1 MVLKSDG
8 SLLLFSS
15 KETGKE
21 KIDSVQEFNTILP
34 EGEYEGL
41 FADSNKLYALCKN
54 CPGDKGKKE
63 VSVYTLQQDSSSLL
77 KVTSSFKIDLSSLH
91 LNEGIDKAKFHPS
104 CIAKHPVSHEW
115 YIISEIPGVK
125 KEDISISFENSML
138 NLQAKKEMKVNSE
151 NGTKKIIEI
160 KTGSYERKFKLGSDI
175 DGNKIEA
182 TYEHGILELK
192 IPKKREKQKQIE
204 IKIK

>member
-1 MVLKSDG
+1 MLDSF
-8 SLLLFSS
+8 SNLLRQLDLA
-15 KETGKE
+15 ERMY
-21 KIDSVQEFNTILP
+21 VQE
-34 EGEYEGL
+34 
-41 FADSNKLYALCKN
+41 SN
-54 CPGDKGKKE
+54 
-63 VSVYTLQQDSSSLL
+63 SSSYIPN
-77 KVTSSFKIDLSSLH
+77 TDIIECED
-91 LNEGIDKAKFHPS
+91 
-104 CIAKHPVSHEW
+104 EW

-151 NGTKKIIEI
+151 NGNKKIIEI